1 MPKVEKKI
9 IQKHCRHTKKKTM
22 NHQLVREIIINE
34 GHTRNLKRTI
44 NTIKNTESREQEEE
58 RQINETI
65 LIRDLKE
72 RI

>member
-1 MPKVEKKI
+1 
-9 IQKHCRHTKKKTM
+9 M